1 MRCLSGKGYFSSV
14 CFLLKWVD
22 HPWWCPLFNSLDTLN
37 LAKYLQYFVLLIC
50 SISWD
55 PAAGRYFPAKDSHQL
70 RATPDTH
77 WLMDRAFVLVKWS
90 FIRIVIK
97 YLNMKH
103 EHFISRFTEQ
113 TSETRNITYSVHI
126 HIPLTVG
133 KFKWNHNNNNSK
145 LVILSSFPSAFGLWC
160 LQFITA
166 IEIIHQLYCP
176 AQII

>member
-1 MRCLSGKGYFSSV
+1 MFIWEGYLSSV
-14 CFLLKWVD
+14 CLLLNWFD
-22 HPWWCPLFNSLDTLN
+22 HPWWYPLFNWLDTLN
-37 LAKYLQYFVLLIC
+37 LAKYLHYFVLLIC

-55 PAAGRYFPAKDSHQL
+55 AAGRYFPAKDSHQL

-77 WLMDRAFVLVKWS
+77 LLMDQAFVLVKWS

-113 TSETRNITYSVHI
+113 TSETRKITFSVHI

-133 KFKWNHNNNNSK
+133 KFKSNHNNNNSK
-145 LVILSSFPSAFGLWC
+145 LSSF
-160 LQFITA
+160 I
-166 IEIIHQLYCP
+166 
-176 AQII
+176 

>member
-1 MRCLSGKGYFSSV
+1 MSWLPVVVSV
-14 CFLLKWVD
+14 IQLTGHFGPCQIFALF
-22 HPWWCPLFNSLDTLN
+22 CPF
-37 LAKYLQYFVLLIC
+37 IC

-55 PAAGRYFPAKDSHQL
+55 AAGRYFPAKDSHQL

-77 WLMDRAFVLVKWS
+77 LLMDQAFVLVKWS

-113 TSETRNITYSVHI
+113 TSETRKITFSVHI

-133 KFKWNHNNNNSK
+133 KFKSNHNNNNSK

-160 LQFITA
+160 LQLITA